1 MRLINKKTKRF
12 IVNLFSDYILSK
24 INKSEKSIIQVC
36 DCINFVVVSGKSSS
50 KDILDLQKIK
60 EEFFKEYSSELE
72 DANVD
77 HMNIIDLLSYGSD
90 FDVLE
95 DVWISLD
102 KNVFTSKSEP
112 VTNLFTVSE
121 FPYGHSLSCGRS
133 IVYYSNYMFN
143 HMYNLLGVNNLEFY
157 FTKKLNSDEDFDIDI
172 ISNSNIPKEKIKS
185 LILDVFDFDL
195 DKFNERINNY
205 NLFEDL
211 LTQNKEKPYLIQ
223 DMLEHVILI

>member
-121 FPYGHSLSCGRS
+121 FPYGHSLNCGRS

>member
-1 MRLINKKTKRF
+1 MRLLNKKTKRF

-24 INKSEKSIIQVC
+24 IDKSEKSIIQVC

-60 EEFFKEYSSELE
+60 EEFFKEYPSELE

-95 DVWISLD
+95 DVWIPLD

-121 FPYGHSLSCGRS
+121 FPYGHSLNCGRS
-133 IVYYSNYMFN
+133 IVYYSNYIFN
-143 HMYNLLGVNNLEFY
+143 HMYNLLGVNSLEFY

-205 NLFEDL
+205 NLFDDL
-211 LTQNKEKPYLIQ
+211 LVQNKEKPYLIQ

>member
-102 KNVFTSKSEP
+102 KNFFTSKSEP

-121 FPYGHSLSCGRS
+121 FPYGHSLNCGRS